1 MHKFFTKAQAQIDG
15 YDNLPMLVDVARMY
29 FDKTY
34 CDRQHAEHFFQDYT
48 EHFDDVK
55 DFNLTDKVMLEALYS
70 DTECWM
76 PSPESMVADY
86 FEGQGV
92 APEEAKALAQKFFTS
107 LYEQLGEYAVTT
119 IRNNVIKEIVILT
132 GLSAANQLRIEKFS
146 SVEWQLPENFGAKY
160 EVHCNKV
167 AYAK

>member
-1 MHKFFTKAQAQIDG
+1 
-15 YDNLPMLVDVARMY
+15 
-29 FDKTY
+29 
-34 CDRQHAEHFFQDYT
+34 
-48 EHFDDVK
+48 
-55 DFNLTDKVMLEALYS
+55 MLEALYS

-92 APEEAKALAQKFFTS
+92 APEEAKALTQKFFAS